1 MVNLRQGRGTLC
13 NPVGFFLSSGRTR
26 LCVMGGLLAIFAVP
40 GHGLE
45 IGKAT
50 VYSRQGEPLDAL
62 VRITIEPAARFDNS
76 CLSAGTQ
83 SVFPESDY
91 KLLTDGV
98 RMRLEPDRKAIRIS
112 TGQPLREAAVSIAVR
127 ARCLRGPVTVRAFN
141 LHLLPPA
148 ANVQKTAE
156 RPERATVAGT
166 VITVQPGDSIYG
178 LARTIYP
185 GNEDAVRALASAIVS
200 ANPAIFPDGRARGLD
215 IGESLIIPNL
225 RTVAAI
231 GPAEKARPA
240 ARTRES
246 TAGNVHASVAQPVP
260 QHPTSLR
267 LKLARTLDLTRS
279 RGTDEN
285 RRSQLGAQASGALTA
300 ASTRLPR
307 PEPALASRL
316 DTLINTQKQIDA
328 RLARLETTASALQ
341 TIINRKP
348 KQQQAIAPVSAD
360 PGQLTPP
367 TIASV
372 LSGTRLWWQW
382 AGIAIGLA
390 VLVAGSIVLG
400 RKWYAR
406 RTLSSRQSRIE
417 QMLEQARFEAAP
429 LLESPTAQPASTHR
443 SRNRVVNDAANAAAS
458 AGSETVH
465 TPGLRVRERDKVP
478 TLHEQ
483 TTRSAGS
490 ATRTDEAFRNE
501 VLVSTGLRQ
510 EMDDSLDSARSMFS
524 DIDRYIA
531 LGRIQNA
538 ISLLEFQ
545 IEREPDD
552 RTAWIKLM
560 AVYRHN
566 RMNDDFDRVY
576 ASYCERFNIT

>member
-1 MVNLRQGRGTLC
+1 M
-13 NPVGFFLSSGRTR
+13 
-26 LCVMGGLLAIFAVP
+26 FAVP

-45 IGKAT
+45 IGKAS

-62 VRITIEPAARFDNS
+62 VRIYIEPAARLDDS

-91 KLLTDGV
+91 RLLTDGV

-112 TGQPLREAAVSIAVR
+112 TEQPVREAAVSIAVR

-141 LHLLPPA
+141 LRLLPPA
-148 ANVQKTAE
+148 ADVQQTSE
-156 RPERATVAGT
+156 RPERVAVAGT

-185 GNEDAVRALASAIVS
+185 SNDDAVRALASAIVN

-215 IGESLIIPNL
+215 IGEKLVIPNL
-225 RTVAAI
+225 RTVPAI
-231 GPAEKARPA
+231 RPVAQVRPA
-240 ARTRES
+240 VRTRAS
-246 TAGNVHASVAQPVP
+246 SAGNVHANLAQAAPR
-260 QHPTSLR
+260 QLTGLR
-267 LKLARTLDLTRS
+267 LKLARSLDLTRS
-279 RGTDEN
+279 RGIDEN
-285 RRSQLGAQASGALTA
+285 RRSQLRAQASGAINA
-300 ASTRLPR
+300 ASTRLSNS
-307 PEPALASRL
+307 EPALAARL
-316 DTLINTQKQIDA
+316 ETLTNTQKRIDA
-328 RLARLETTASALQ
+328 RLGRLETTAGALQ
-341 TIINRKP
+341 AIINRQP
-348 KQQQAIAPVSAD
+348 EQRAATAPASVD
-360 PGQLTPP
+360 PGQLAPP
-367 TIASV
+367 TVASV
-372 LSGTRLWWQW
+372 LTGTRPWLQW
-382 AGIAIGLA
+382 AGIAIVLA
-390 VLVAGSIVLG
+390 LLVTGMIVFG

-429 LLESPTAQPASTHR
+429 LLECPTAQPASTR
-443 SRNRVVNDAANAAAS
+443 SSTNRDENS
-458 AGSETVH
+458 AGNGAEGKTAH
-465 TPGLRVRERDKVP
+465 TPGLRVRERDKMP

-490 ATRTDEAFRNE
+490 ATRTDDAFSNE

-545 IEREPDD
+545 IESEPDD

-566 RMNDDFDRVY
+566 KMNDDFDRVY
-576 ASYCERFNIT
+576 ANYCERFDIT

>member
-1 MVNLRQGRGTLC
+1 MVNLRQGTGTLC
-13 NPVGFFLSSGRTR
+13 SPDGFFSSGRIR
-26 LCVMGGLLAIFAVP
+26 LGVMGGLLAMFAVP

-45 IGKAT
+45 IGKAS

-62 VRITIEPAARFDNS
+62 VRITIEPAARLDDN

-91 KLLTDGV
+91 RLLTDGV

-112 TGQPLREAAVSIAVR
+112 TEQPVRETAVSIAVR

-141 LHLLPPA
+141 LRLLPPA
-148 ANVQKTAE
+148 ADVHQTSE
-156 RPERATVAGT
+156 RPERVAVAGT

-185 GNEDAVRALASAIVS
+185 SNEDAVRALASAIVS

-215 IGESLIIPNL
+215 IGEKLVIPNL
-225 RTVAAI
+225 RTVPAI
-231 GPAEKARPA
+231 RPVEQVRPA
-240 ARTRES
+240 ARTRAS
-246 TAGNVHASVAQPVP
+246 SAGNVHANLAQAAPRG
-260 QHPTSLR
+260 LR
-267 LKLARTLDLTRS
+267 LKLARNLDLTRS
-279 RGTDEN
+279 RGIDEN
-285 RRSQLGAQASGALTA
+285 RRSQLGAQANGTINA
-300 ASTRLPR
+300 ASTKLSNS
-307 PEPALASRL
+307 EPALAARL
-316 DTLINTQKQIDA
+316 DTLTNTQKRIDA
-328 RLARLETTASALQ
+328 RLARLETTAGALRA
-341 TIINRKP
+341 IINRQP
-348 KQQQAIAPVSAD
+348 EQRPATAPASID
-360 PGQLTPP
+360 PGQLAPP
-367 TIASV
+367 TVASV
-372 LSGTRLWWQW
+372 LTDTRPWLQW
-382 AGIAIGLA
+382 AGIAIVLA
-390 VLVAGSIVLG
+390 LLVTGMIVLG

-429 LLESPTAQPASTHR
+429 LLECPTGQPASTR
-443 SRNRVVNDAANAAAS
+443 SSRTRDENS
-458 AGSETVH
+458 AGNGAEGKTAY
-465 TPGLRVRERDKVP
+465 TRGLRVRERDKMP

-490 ATRTDEAFRNE
+490 ATRTDGAFSNE

-545 IEREPDD
+545 IERAPED
-552 RTAWIKLM
+552 RSAWIKLM

-566 RMNDDFDRVY
+566 KMNDDFDRVY
-576 ASYCERFNIT
+576 ANYCERFNIT

>member
-1 MVNLRQGRGTLC
+1 M
-13 NPVGFFLSSGRTR
+13 
-26 LCVMGGLLAIFAVP
+26 FAVP

-50 VYSRQGEPLDAL
+50 VYSRQGEPLDVL
-62 VRITIEPAARFDNS
+62 VRITIEPATRLDDS

-112 TGQPLREAAVSIAVR
+112 TEQPVRETAVSIAVR
-127 ARCLRGPVTVRAFN
+127 ARCLRGPVTARAFN
-141 LHLLPPA
+141 LRLLPPA
-148 ANVQKTAE
+148 ADVQQTAK
-156 RPERATVAGT
+156 RPESAGVPGT

-185 GNEDAVRALASAIVS
+185 GNEDAVRALAFAIVS
-200 ANPAIFPDGRARGLD
+200 ANPEIFPDGRARGLD
-215 IGESLIIPNL
+215 IGEKLVIPNL
-225 RTVAAI
+225 RTVPAI
-231 GPAEKARPA
+231 RPTEQARPA
-240 ARTRES
+240 ARTRER
-246 TAGNVHASVAQPVP
+246 TAGNVRENLTQAAPRG
-260 QHPTSLR
+260 LR
-267 LKLARTLDLTRS
+267 LKLARSLDLTRS
-279 RGTDEN
+279 RGIDEN
-285 RRSQLGAQASGALTA
+285 RRSQLEAQASGTINA
-300 ASTRLPR
+300 ASTRLPNS
-307 PEPALASRL
+307 ESALAARL
-316 DTLINTQKQIDA
+316 DTLTNTQKQINA
-328 RLARLETTASALQ
+328 RLARLEATAGALQ

-348 KQQQAIAPVSAD
+348 LPQPATFPPSAD
-360 PGQLTPP
+360 PSQ
-367 TIASV
+367 IASPTV
-372 LSGTRLWWQW
+372 ASVITATRPWLQW

-390 VLVAGSIVLG
+390 LLVAGMIVLG

-406 RTLSSRQSRIE
+406 RTLASRQTRIE

-429 LLESPTAQPASTHR
+429 LLESPAGQSASTR
-443 SRNRVVNDAANAAAS
+443 SSRNRDENDAGNGAAG
-458 AGSETVH
+458 AGGNPAH
-465 TPGLRVRERDKVP
+465 TPGLRVRERDKLP
-478 TLHEQ
+478 TLHE

-490 ATRTDEAFRNE
+490 TTRTDGAFSNE

-538 ISLLEFQ
+538 INLLEFQ

-552 RTAWIKLM
+552 RDTWIKLM

-566 RMNDDFDRVY
+566 KMNDDFDRVY
-576 ASYCERFNIT
+576 ANYCERFNIT